1 MSKKLLLSAPLGC
14 PGAASAL
21 RNHQAILK
29 SSIDCD
35 FIPLEYLIFPIS
47 KKHTQMRRIYY
58 SVSRRLKIV
67 SINKILSYGE
77 NIIFGSFSPTY
88 EIIVRQ
94 LNKHGIR
101 PSFIW
106 HSSLGQLEQTPGE
119 RELFMRIITLLE
131 RGKIK
136 YLLLHR
142 RLYDSLGYFIKGAT
156 YLPHSIELTPYRSI
170 SKKDLSGINVDLF
183 CRLRYGKNV
192 LNQILAFKM
201 AELDGNLHINFDT
214 EQFHGIIETISSQI
228 VRHKWLPI
236 EEYYSLISAMDISL
250 QVTIGESFNYAV
262 CERMALKVPV
272 LTTADIYLVSDDSF
286 LAKHLCV
293 SAPDTPSE
301 ISRAMKKILDKK
313 DLREELGER
322 CGERISEV
330 AKYNNKIVV
339 DQIRTLFD

>member
-1 MSKKLLLSAPLGC
+1 MSKKILLSTPLAC
-14 PGAASAL
+14 PGAMSAL
-21 RNHQAILK
+21 RNHAAVLK
-29 SSIDCD
+29 PFIDTD
-35 FIPLEYLIFPIS
+35 LVPLEHLIFPRFKSS
-47 KKHTQMRRIYY
+47 KKIRRTSFRVCRKLRI
-58 SVSRRLKIV
+58 I
-67 SINKILSYGE
+67 SIDSIIPYGE
-77 NIIFGSFSPTY
+77 NVIFASFGPLY
-88 EIIVRQ
+88 EAVIEK
-94 LNKHGIR
+94 LNKKGIR

-106 HSSLGQLEQTPGE
+106 CSSLGQLEMTPGE
-119 RELFMRIITLLE
+119 RRAFIQITDCFKK
-131 RGKIK
+131 GKIK
-136 YLLLHR
+136 YFLMHR
-142 RLYDSLGYFIKGAT
+142 RLYDSLGYFVKNAT
-156 YLPHSIELTPYRSI
+156 FLPLSINLNPYQNI
-170 SKKDLSGINVDLF
+170 TKKDLSGINVDLF

-228 VRHKWLPI
+228 VRHRWLPI
-236 EEYYSLISAMDISL
+236 EEYYGLISAMDISL
-250 QVTIGESFNYAV
+250 QVTVGESFNYAV

-301 ISRAMKKILDKK
+301 ISRVMKKILDKK
-313 DLREELGER
+313 NLREELGER